1 VRLGQKTRNEAIEE
15 LNDDL
20 DVPRIKEIMAKI
32 GYVEPAAA
40 EDGMARLV
48 AYYVSSK
55 QLTVAALRAHL
66 AEDLLESMMP
76 THFVRLDRMP
86 LTTNGKI
93 DRAALPEPT
102 AENIQSAE
110 DFVAPVTATEKK
122 LAALWCDLLK
132 IDSIGRNDNFF
143 GLGGH
148 SLLVMRA
155 VSRMRE
161 SFGVDVQLRNLFERP
176 TVAGLAEVIDG
187 MVWAVE
193 SMASRIS
200 EGPREEIEL

>member
-1 VRLGQKTRNEAIEE
+1 
-15 LNDDL
+15 
-20 DVPRIKEIMAKI
+20 
-32 GYVEPAAA
+32 
-40 EDGMARLV
+40 
-48 AYYVSSK
+48 
-55 QLTVAALRAHL
+55 
-66 AEDLLESMMP
+66 MMP

-161 SFGVDVQLRNLFERP
+161 AFGVDVQLRNLFERP

-193 SMASRIS
+193 SMAPTIS

>member
-1 VRLGQKTRNEAIEE
+1 
-15 LNDDL
+15 
-20 DVPRIKEIMAKI
+20 
-32 GYVEPAAA
+32 
-40 EDGMARLV
+40 
-48 AYYVSSK
+48 
-55 QLTVAALRAHL
+55 
-66 AEDLLESMMP
+66 MMP

-193 SMASRIS
+193 SMAPRIS